1 MSGAGITGAAA
12 APGPLTRRAIAVR
25 TFDAAHG
32 RYVVGVLA
40 LALLYRGVAEIGF
53 ALQFAGP
60 VAAIVWLPVGVGMAF
75 LYLAGPAY
83 WPGVLVGDLLAND
96 YSALPVGSAVGQTCG
111 NVLEVVVATWL
122 LTRLSPR
129 RDPLGR
135 VPGVVGMLAAIG
147 AGTAVSA
154 TVGSI
159 SLLAG
164 HVIAGHQLPGVWRT
178 WWLGDASGALIVL
191 PLALAWVRPPWRRSR
206 SGLLEMGLVIA
217 VLAALGLALRHSA
230 ALTYLVFP
238 VLIWAALRLGR
249 RGATL

>member
-147 AGTAVSA
+147 ARTAGPANRRPLSPFGGAGGTRDQAP
-154 TVGSI
+154 
-159 SLLAG
+159 
-164 HVIAGHQLPGVWRT
+164 PGW
-178 WWLGDASGALIVL
+178 G
-191 PLALAWVRPPWRRSR
+191 P
-206 SGLLEMGLVIA
+206 
-217 VLAALGLALRHSA
+217 
-230 ALTYLVFP
+230 
-238 VLIWAALRLGR
+238 
-249 RGATL
+249 RGG